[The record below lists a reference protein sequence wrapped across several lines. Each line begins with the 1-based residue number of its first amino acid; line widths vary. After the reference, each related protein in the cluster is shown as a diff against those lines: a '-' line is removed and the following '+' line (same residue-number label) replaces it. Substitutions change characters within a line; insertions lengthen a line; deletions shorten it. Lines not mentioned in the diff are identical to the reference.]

1 MSDEVAYV
9 EKGKIFLK
17 DEVDEEK
24 DEGEC
29 EDKFV
34 EWDSAKILEDLG
46 REEEEEEEE
55 ERPKK

>member
-17 DEVDEEK
+17 DEVDEGK

-46 REEEEEEEE
+46 R
-55 ERPKK
+55 